1 MALCSN
7 GVVARQENTGE
18 RQRPRPCNPP
28 PSNVDRPT
36 WRPKEQAT
44 QPNSRCL
51 SDRATCRQRATGSL
65 AKRSHALERSF
76 HRRRLGQKRFAP
88 QESFVS
94 IEAGPMLPDSPS
106 CRHRRFERD
115 GDNGADGKTR
125 GKGGFFHPKN
135 WARPFPASPPLVTH
149 NR

>member
-36 WRPKEQAT
+36 WGPKEQAT
-44 QPNSRCL
+44 QPNRRCL

-65 AKRSHALERSF
+65 AERSHALERSF

-94 IEAGPMLPDSPS
+94 IEAAPMLPDSPS
-106 CRHRRFERD
+106 CRHRRFERN
-115 GDNGADGKTR
+115 GDSEGDGKACA
-125 GKGGFFHPKN
+125 KGGFFSPN
-135 WARPFPASPPLVTH
+135 DRAGPFGAPPPW
-149 NR
+149 